1 MKNNLAN
8 RTIGCLRRNSSDR
21 EKVTAMIS
29 RCTRGASCWKWA
41 TKRASWS
48 ARRVLGIRVT
58 LGLRSKRKVNT
69 SFSSQRHPTSVCGT
83 RYKPFISA
91 GWDGQKAHFFAHK
104 ERKHLP
110 PVPQIPWLVLE
121 WTLYRTRYFLLLV
134 YWLSLRLSKRCY
146 RILSKK
152 RKPAG

>member
-1 MKNNLAN
+1 MPPEEFERSRKGDCDDFAMYAWRQLLEMGYKTRFVVGSAGPWNQGHAWV
-8 RTIGCLRRNSSDR
+8 TF
-21 EKVTAMIS
+21 EKEGKHFLLEPTAPH
-29 RCTRGASCWKWA
+29 
-41 TKRASWS
+41 
-48 ARRVLGIRVT
+48 LGMRYPRLDT
-58 LGLRSKRKVNT
+58 L
-69 SFSSQRHPTSVCGT
+69 